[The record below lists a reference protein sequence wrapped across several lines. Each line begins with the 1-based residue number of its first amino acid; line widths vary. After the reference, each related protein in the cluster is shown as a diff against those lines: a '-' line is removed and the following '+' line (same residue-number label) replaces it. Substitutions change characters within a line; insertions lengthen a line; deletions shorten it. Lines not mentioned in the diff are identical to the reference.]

1 MIFIQVSFLMGFAC
15 WGISERTLDAIRKEG
30 KDFVIDDPASKP
42 DQRYDRRRDR
52 QIYIWKN

>member
-1 MIFIQVSFLMGFAC
+1 MGFAC